1 MAKFQTMPNG
11 CELRDQLGKD
21 WAVQVKPQG
30 AAASE
35 YMFLK
40 GITSFN
46 PSLNTNMTDSTTIDM
61 DGWTGQT
68 PISRDLRVNIE
79 GKYVVI
85 SDIATMDKSQELLK
99 VAAEEMVPV
108 DVRYWRTD
116 VDEGKE
122 ATFYVNWSE
131 SAGDLRTFTAEL
143 SNNCAPTHIHSVEEG
158 QAQAESVPVA
168 DEERTRIL
176 TPGGAPAGGTTRIG
190 DTGATA

>member
-11 CELRDQLGKD
+11 CELRDQLGRD

-35 YMFLK
+35 YKFIK
-40 GITSFN
+40 GITSFS
-46 PSLNTNMTDSTTIDM
+46 PSLTTNMTDSTTIDM

-68 PISRDLRVNIE
+68 PISRDLRLNIE

-85 SDIATMDKSQELLK
+85 SDIAAMDKSQELLK
-99 VAAEEMVPV
+99 VAGEEMVPV

-143 SNNCAPTHIHSVEEG
+143 SNNCAPTHIHSIKEG
-158 QAQAESVPVA
+158 QAQAESEVVT

-176 TPGGAPAGGTTRIG
+176 APAGGSTVRTEASG
-190 DTGATA
+190 

>member
-11 CELRDQLGKD
+11 CELRDQLGRD

-35 YMFLK
+35 YMFIK
-40 GITSFN
+40 GITSFS
-46 PSLNTNMTDSTTIDM
+46 PSLTTNMTDSTTIDM

-68 PISRDLRVNIE
+68 PISRDLRLNIE

-85 SDIATMDKSQELLK
+85 SDIAAMDKSQELLK
-99 VAAEEMVPV
+99 VAGEEMVPV

-143 SNNCAPTHIHSVEEG
+143 SNNCAPTHIHSIAEG
-158 QAQAESVPVA
+158 RAQAESEVIT

-176 TPGGAPAGGTTRIG
+176 TPAGAPAGGSTVRG
-190 DTGATA
+190 ES